1 MRQFSRVLGLDQ
13 HDAQIGGKPRA
24 KAGTGN
30 SAADYEN
37 VELVHGLVVTVWKA
51 ESSRAYGMTNIGLAE
66 ILLVVL
72 AIILVV
78 AAFIDVRTFT
88 ISNGLNATVALLA
101 PFYWWSVGLP
111 FWPDAAIQIGVA
123 VAVFGALA
131 ITFYIGMM
139 GGGDVKLASALAL
152 WFSPVSTVRFLV
164 IMSLAGGLLTLVVLI
179 LHRIKRRRALAENG
193 QKEVE
198 KPEVPYGVAIA
209 IGALWILAQRF
220 LNQFA

>member
-1 MRQFSRVLGLDQ
+1 
-13 HDAQIGGKPRA
+13 
-24 KAGTGN
+24 
-30 SAADYEN
+30 
-37 VELVHGLVVTVWKA
+37 
-51 ESSRAYGMTNIGLAE
+51 MTNIGLTE
-66 ILLVVL
+66 ILLALL

-78 AAFIDVRTFT
+78 AAIIDMRTFT
-88 ISNGLNATVALLA
+88 ISNELNATVALLA
-101 PFYWWSVGLP
+101 PLYWWSVGLP

-131 ITFYIGMM
+131 IAFYIGMM
-139 GGGDVKLASALAL
+139 GGGDVKLAAALAL
-152 WFSPVSTVRFLV
+152 WFTPGSTVRFLV

-179 LHRIKRRRALAENG
+179 RHRFKHRSTTSENS